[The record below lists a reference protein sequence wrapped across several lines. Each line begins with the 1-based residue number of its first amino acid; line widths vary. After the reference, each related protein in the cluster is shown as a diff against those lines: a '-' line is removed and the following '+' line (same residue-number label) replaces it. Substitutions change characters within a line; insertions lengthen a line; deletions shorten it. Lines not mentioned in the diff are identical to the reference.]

1 MGKLHYIHYL
11 SLSSN
16 QLEGE
21 IPPEMGEISQLR
33 SLDLLNNQL
42 RGTIPSELGALS
54 HLESLKLSDNQFSGS
69 LPQSLVNLKNLYT
82 LRINNNTI
90 QTFPDLTPINW
101 RSKFYEGLQVENNQL
116 TFDDI
121 LPNISISD
129 STQFIYSPQ
138 DSIGQTE
145 TVHLQ
150 AGESYTIA
158 LGIDSTITTNGYRWF
173 KDRVEIAV
181 TNQNSLA
188 ISEVTPE
195 DAGVYTCEVT
205 NPAVDSLT
213 LYSRP
218 VTLLIKTDPIP
229 QTITFDFIPDKI
241 LGDESFAL
249 SASASSGLPVSFTV
263 EGPALLDGTTLT
275 LTDTGKVSITAAQPG
290 NENYLPAEEVIRTFV
305 VKAATFSLSGKV
317 KTEAGD
323 PAGSGAVILYAPNE
337 ADRLTTFQTGVL
349 QTDGSYAFTEL
360 KAGDYSVGVIPDDP
374 ALLTT
379 YLGGVVIRSE
389 ATIISIFQDTE
400 NQNITMIS
408 QTETLTGNATI
419 SGLLILEENNGRSRI
434 LTGAAEVEGIPLP
447 EVAVYLINVS
457 GDVVAHDVTDAEG
470 KFSFANVSVGSY
482 VFKADY
488 EGMPHDTDNFT
499 IDVSDKDVEVT
510 ALVAKEGMVRVQEV
524 NGITGM
530 SKEVAQAPVLLYP
543 NPTEGKFTLLLDTYW
558 LGGTIY
564 INPMSGQQIAQKEI
578 QHVQL
583 TFDLTQEQVGV
594 YVITLQKG
602 ETWQI
607 LRVGKF

>member
-54 HLESLKLSDNQFSGS
+54 YLESLKLSDNQFSGS

-213 LYSRP
+213 LYS
-218 VTLLIKTDPIP
+218 
-229 QTITFDFIPDKI
+229 
-241 LGDESFAL
+241 
-249 SASASSGLPVSFTV
+249 
-263 EGPALLDGTTLT
+263 
-275 LTDTGKVSITAAQPG
+275 
-290 NENYLPAEEVIRTFV
+290 
-305 VKAATFSLSGKV
+305 
-317 KTEAGD
+317 
-323 PAGSGAVILYAPNE
+323 
-337 ADRLTTFQTGVL
+337 
-349 QTDGSYAFTEL
+349 
-360 KAGDYSVGVIPDDP
+360 
-374 ALLTT
+374 
-379 YLGGVVIRSE
+379 
-389 ATIISIFQDTE
+389 
-400 NQNITMIS
+400 
-408 QTETLTGNATI
+408 
-419 SGLLILEENNGRSRI
+419 
-434 LTGAAEVEGIPLP
+434 
-447 EVAVYLINVS
+447 
-457 GDVVAHDVTDAEG
+457 
-470 KFSFANVSVGSY
+470 
-482 VFKADY
+482 
-488 EGMPHDTDNFT
+488 
-499 IDVSDKDVEVT
+499 
-510 ALVAKEGMVRVQEV
+510 
-524 NGITGM
+524 
-530 SKEVAQAPVLLYP
+530 
-543 NPTEGKFTLLLDTYW
+543 
-558 LGGTIY
+558 
-564 INPMSGQQIAQKEI
+564 
-578 QHVQL
+578 
-583 TFDLTQEQVGV
+583 
-594 YVITLQKG
+594 
-602 ETWQI
+602 
-607 LRVGKF
+607 